1 MERETRFFSA
11 IFIGMN
17 YDSSYK
23 LLYFELNKMWNN
35 YKESSKFHNLIFA
48 LIKGYK
54 FFYQIFRKE
63 IFSCISIIVYQ
74 KKTIAS

>member
-1 MERETRFFSA
+1 
-11 IFIGMN
+11 MN

-35 YKESSKFHNLIFA
+35 YKESFKFYNLIFV

-54 FFYQIFRKE
+54 FFY
-63 IFSCISIIVYQ
+63 
-74 KKTIAS
+74 

>member
-1 MERETRFFSA
+1 MYVNISNEREICFFFV

-23 LLYFELNKMWNN
+23 LFYFELNKMWNN
-35 YKESSKFHNLIFA
+35 YKESFKFYNLIFV

-54 FFYQIFRKE
+54 FFY
-63 IFSCISIIVYQ
+63 
-74 KKTIAS
+74 